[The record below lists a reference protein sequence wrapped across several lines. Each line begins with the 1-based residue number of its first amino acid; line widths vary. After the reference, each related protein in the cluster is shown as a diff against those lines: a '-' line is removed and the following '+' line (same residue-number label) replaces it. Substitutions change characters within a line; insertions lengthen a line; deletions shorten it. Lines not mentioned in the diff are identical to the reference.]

1 MGLDMA
7 TLTKRRRLL
16 DELYDQVPAI
26 ECRGLCA
33 DQCTV
38 ISVHPLELDAMCTAS
53 GRDLPVWPRGD
64 SSLLLLPADNDRC
77 PLLVDGRCSVY
88 NARPMICRL
97 FGAVEGMICKHGC
110 KPADLLTDDEGF
122 DLVTALSKL

>member
-1 MGLDMA
+1 MPPQ
-7 TLTKRRRLL
+7 
-16 DELYDQVPAI
+16 EV
-26 ECRGLCA
+26 
-33 DQCTV
+33 
-38 ISVHPLELDAMCTAS
+38 LELRLPTIGRVLGSAGAS
-53 GRDLPVWPRGD
+53 MYRWV
-64 SSLLLLPADNDRC
+64 LLPADNDRC